1 MVCIGDIMEDRR
13 MHDLQLQQHTDEE
26 LIRYDD
32 LKKEIKELRE
42 DVRDLIYAWNQAK
55 GVLTFVKW
63 LLGIAGSISVFI
75 IFIKDHFK

>member
-1 MVCIGDIMEDRR
+1 MEDRR

-63 LLGIAGSISVFI
+63 LLGVAGSISVFI

>member
-1 MVCIGDIMEDRR
+1 MEDRR